1 MPSTLDR
8 CTHQGAASR
17 PTMARELIRIEDVHR
32 AFGPVKVLDSVNLR
46 IDEGDRIGVVGHN
59 GAGKTTLL
67 RTISEQD
74 QDLGDIVFAPGLRLA
89 FLTQIRDI
97 DEGATLEQEINRRG
111 RQFQELE
118 EEITSLETKMAE
130 PSFYEGDWQP
140 DIDRYQELQSMMARS
155 GGTNVASHAQ
165 EILRALDLAHHP
177 LDMPLASLSGGERAK
192 VALARQLVGLSEI
205 DVFFLDEP
213 TNHLDLATLDW
224 LETFLTTFDGAL
236 LIVSHD
242 RYFLDRV
249 CNGIVEIQDTRAKGY
264 PGNYSSYLQQKE
276 LFLQT
281 LDDRIK
287 KTQAEVKRLTGA
299 LQSMKR
305 ANKYDKSISQKRF
318 LLARAQGELRW
329 LKSLKPRERR
339 GLNFRLESTEK
350 SSLEVLDFHNASLTF
365 EGLNRPI
372 IKGLELAVSRAQK
385 IGILG
390 PNGAG
395 KTTLLRIIQGEI
407 KLDEGT
413 IDVKP
418 GVQIGYFHQD
428 HRSLNFDMTPVDQV
442 RSLKPRM
449 DYGDIRSLL
458 GRFQFT
464 SEMVETKLSKL
475 SGGERARVA
484 MLKLLLEDNN
494 LLLLDEPTNHLDT
507 DAKEALEEA
516 LEDYEGSIITVSHDR
531 WFLDRICDTIWELPG
546 DGSLWIWPGNYSDYI
561 RRKRGE

>member
-1 MPSTLDR
+1 V
-8 CTHQGAASR
+8 
-17 PTMARELIRIEDVHR
+17 RELIRLEDVHR
-32 AFGPVKVLDSVNLR
+32 SFGPVKVLDGVNLR

-67 RTISEQD
+67 RTISNQNQD
-74 QDLGDIVFAPGLRLA
+74 IGDITFAPGLRLA

-97 DEGATLEQEINRRG
+97 DEGATLEQELARRG

-118 EEITSLETKMAE
+118 EEIAALETKMAE
-130 PSFYEGDWQP
+130 PSFYDGDWQP
-140 DIDRYQELQSMMARS
+140 DIDRYQELQSLMARS

-165 EILRALDLAHHP
+165 EILKALDLDHHP
-177 LDMPLASLSGGERAK
+177 LDMPLSDLSGGERAK

-213 TNHLDLATLDW
+213 TNHLDLTTLDW
-224 LETFLTTFDGAL
+224 LEEFLKTFNGAL

-242 RYFLDRV
+242 RYFLDKV

-264 PGNYSSYLQQKE
+264 HGNYTSFLQQKE

-281 LDDRIK
+281 LADRIK
-287 KTQAEVKRLTGA
+287 KSEAEVKRLTGA

-318 LLARAQGELRW
+318 LLSRAQGELRW
-329 LKSLKPRERR
+329 LKSLKPRQRR
-339 GLNFRLESTEK
+339 GLNFTLESTEK
-350 SSLEVLDFHNASLTF
+350 SSVEVLDFHNATLTF
-365 EGLNRPI
+365 EGLNSPI
-372 IKGLELAVSRAQK
+372 IKGLEVGVSRAQK
-385 IGILG
+385 IGIVG

-395 KTTLLRIIQGEI
+395 KTTLLRLIQGEL
-407 KLDEGT
+407 KLDSGT

-428 HRSLNFDMTPVDQV
+428 HRSLNFDLTPVEQV
-442 RSLKPRM
+442 RALKPRM
-449 DYGDIRSLL
+449 DYGDIRALL

-464 SEMVETKLSKL
+464 NEMVETKLSKL
-475 SGGERARVA
+475 SGGERARIA

-516 LEDYEGSIITVSHDR
+516 LQDYDGSIITVSHDR
-531 WFLDRICDTIWELPG
+531 WFLDKVCDTIWELPG
-546 DGSLWIWPGNYSDYI
+546 DGSMWIWPGNYTDYI
-561 RRKRGE
+561 RHRRDSE